1 VHHPYR
7 AQLCPL
13 LPALTALAG
22 AEGVNGVAL
31 SGAGPSVLMF
41 LHEDADRDEVGARV
55 AAHLIDKGL
64 TAELRF
70 TAISA
75 IGAKDTFPI
84 SATATR

>member
-13 LPALTALAG
+13 LPALSALSG
-22 AEGVNGVAL
+22 AEGINGVAL

-41 LHEDADRDEVGARV
+41 LREDIDRDEIGARI
-55 AAHLIDKGL
+55 AAHLAESDMA
-64 TAELRF
+64 AELRF

-75 IGAKDTFPI
+75 IGAKDTFPV
-84 SATATR
+84 SATASR